1 MASKRLP
8 FILSSSSHLIFNRSA
23 LSQVN
28 NPLNVR
34 VFFTFGGFGEG
45 GKEKPEDNTQ
55 SKGVEVS
62 WALCAVPRKG
72 LESRENL
79 CASQR
84 DTRISLPSL
93 AASKRSLGA
102 EGRGEG
108 GGIESVPA
116 ARRKPSAIATRSA
129 RRLRAWV
136 GPVDRNPTRS
146 VTDVGIRAP
155 PCRLR
160 SSTSART
167 DRQALSH
174 KHTTEKD
181 TMVSCHA
188 AFPRFAR
195 PRSERERFG

>member
-84 DTRISLPSL
+84 DTWISLPSL

-108 GGIESVPA
+108 GGIESVPPRDA
-116 ARRKPSAIATRSA
+116 NHLPSQR
-129 RRLRAWV
+129 V
-136 GPVDRNPTRS
+136 
-146 VTDVGIRAP
+146 P
-155 PCRLR
+155 P
-160 SSTSART
+160 
-167 DRQALSH
+167 
-174 KHTTEKD
+174 
-181 TMVSCHA
+181 A
-188 AFPRFAR
+188 AFARGWDRWIGTRRDRSLTSEFAR
-195 PRSERERFG
+195 HRVGSGRRPPRAQIGRPFHTNTQPRRTPW